1 MLGDKELP
9 RTAAGLE
16 ALQEFVDTVKILVDA
31 QGQVLQNSSP
41 EAKQEVGFGTVGFKS
56 SRGCGTP
63 VPCLLAQKKGGASCN
78 CLTLRL
84 DRGGL
89 CHCQQMM

>member
-31 QGQVLQNSSP
+31 QGQVLQTSSP
-41 EAKQEVGFGTVGFKS
+41 EAKQEVGVGFS
-56 SRGCGTP
+56 
-63 VPCLLAQKKGGASCN
+63 
-78 CLTLRL
+78 
-84 DRGGL
+84 
-89 CHCQQMM
+89 